1 MTIKNRKAES
11 QLMSI
16 FVPMIVMCILAVS
29 FVIVVSDLGSNYGV
43 SINDNTYN
51 RVAAINGTIAE
62 IGADTSTVVVGD
74 NGERSNVLT
83 STERLVTG
91 AYNAILLLGNIPD
104 IYLTI
109 IDAVADSIGLD
120 GTIVTLIITGI
131 LFSIAAVVIYLAL
144 GRI

>member
-29 FVIVVSDLGSNYGV
+29 FVIVISDLGSNYGV